1 MAKTFDNISEASA
14 TNYLFLFAQRTL
26 ALQNEPPTPPP
37 LNALGL
43 PCKAMCLLWDLLRKN
58 VKTLGPDG
66 TASEAAAAP
75 YGRRVLPD
83 KAGDLVE
90 TVAAETVAAA
100 GEKADNAHFLAGSAS
115 SAAAVDDQDAVAA
128 EAPPSSPPPSPSSEE
143 VASGEKTPL
152 IKETFT
158 DKIAP
163 LAREITTYILD
174 HQDDAAQEDRWRT
187 TMKREMG
194 KSFREQREEVQKVK
208 DEVKGVKEEVKET
221 LQLVKHIADLVIDKY
236 SA

>member
-1 MAKTFDNISEASA
+1 MADSFVAIQASSS

-58 VKTLGPDG
+58 VKTPGPDG

-83 KAGDLVE
+83 KAGELVE

-128 EAPPSSPPPSPSSEE
+128 EASPSSPPPSPSSEE
-143 VASGEKTPL
+143 VTSGEETPL

-208 DEVKGVKEEVKET
+208 EEVKET
-221 LQLVKHIADLVIDKY
+221 LQLVKHIVDLVKF
-236 SA
+236 AA